1 MEINIISPIHVQ
13 VSRQIQNIVG
23 KSLSFK
29 GEVWRRGRFK
39 MERREYWKCLV
50 SKDGYTFTGF
60 LDRILTMLP
69 CLPTITGGFSKV
81 EYDESLEIPPTG
93 NFKELREDQKRLVKS
108 ALVKQRGVLKA
119 PTGSGKTVLAAS
131 IVKKIPNSKVVFLC
145 HTKTLVR
152 QTSEEF
158 RKFGIPCSVFYG
170 EEKVLSNVTVATI
183 QSFCKLEFEEQNQ
196 FDVLMIDECHH
207 VSGFATVYGKLLSK
221 MTATMRLGFTATLSK
236 QKEGELAVE
245 GLLGPLLDEL
255 SISEGIEEGIIA
267 TPIIRLLP
275 VKENS
280 MIADLGNYKDIY
292 NAGIVT
298 NRYRNNLIAST
309 AIKYQKM
316 GMSSLIM
323 VREIHHGELLSEVLT
338 NLGEEPV
345 FVQGGT
351 DTETRELIK
360 KSLNDNL
367 LKIVISTAIWYE
379 GVNIPSLCV
388 IINGCGG
395 KSDIRTVQIVGRGLR
410 TTADKSEIVIVDF
423 LDPYKYLAQHAIQ
436 RIRIYVEN
444 GWMGDENA

>member
-23 KSLSFK
+23 RSLSFK
-29 GEVWRRGRFK
+29 GEVWKRGKFK
-39 MERREYWKCLV
+39 MERREYWKCLI

-60 LDRILTMLP
+60 LGRILTMLP
-69 CLPTITGGFSKV
+69 HPPTITGEFPKV
-81 EYDESLEIPPTG
+81 EYDESLEIPLT
-93 NFKELREDQKRLVKS
+93 LREDQKRLVKS
-108 ALVKQRGVLKA
+108 ALEKQRGVLKA

-158 RKFGIPCSVFYG
+158 QKFGIPCSVFYG
-170 EEKVLSNVTVATI
+170 EEKVLSNVTIATI
-183 QSFCKLEFEEQNQ
+183 QSFSKLDFEDQNQ

-207 VSGFATVYGKLLSK
+207 VSGFKTVYGQLLSK

-245 GLLGPLLDEL
+245 GLLGPLIDEFSL
-255 SISEGIEEGIIA
+255 TEGIEEGIIA
-267 TPIIRLLP
+267 KPIIRLLP

-298 NRYRNNLIAST
+298 NRYRNNLIATT

-323 VREIHHGELLSEVLT
+323 VREIHHGELLSEVLM
-338 NLGEEPV
+338 NLGEEPI
-345 FVQGGT
+345 FVQGST

-360 KSLNDNL
+360 KALTDNL

-395 KSDIRTVQIVGRGLR
+395 KSDIRTVQIAGRGLR
-410 TTADKSEIVIVDF
+410 TTKDKDEIIIVDF

-436 RIRIYVEN
+436 RIRIYIEN
-444 GWMGDENA
+444 GWIGEQDD

>member
-23 KSLSFK
+23 GSLSFK
-29 GEVWRRGRFK
+29 GEVWRRGKFK
-39 MERREYWKCLV
+39 MERREYTKCLV

-69 CLPTITGGFSKV
+69 IPPTITGGFSKV
-81 EYDESLEIPPTG
+81 EYDKSLEIPL
-93 NFKELREDQKRLVKS
+93 NLRDDQKRLVKS
-108 ALVKQRGVLKA
+108 ALEKQRGVLKA

-131 IVKKIPNSKVVFLC
+131 IVKKLPNSNVVFLC

-158 RKFGIPCSVFYG
+158 RKFGIPCSVYYG
-170 EEKVLSNVTVATI
+170 EEKVLSRVTIATI
-183 QSFCKLEFEEQNQ
+183 QSFSKLDFEEQNQ
-196 FDVLMIDECHH
+196 FNVVMIDECHH
-207 VSGFATVYGKLLSK
+207 VSGFATVYGQVLSK
-221 MTATMRLGFTATLSK
+221 MTCAMRIGFTATLPNK
-236 QKEGELAVE
+236 KEGELAVE
-245 GLLGPLLDEL
+245 GLLGPLIDEFSL
-255 SISEGIEEGIIA
+255 EEGIEEGIIA
-267 TPIIRLLP
+267 KPTIRLLP

-280 MIADLGNYKDIY
+280 MISNLSNYKEIY

-298 NRYRNNLIAST
+298 NRYRNNVIAST
-309 AIKYQKM
+309 AIKYQTM

-323 VREIHHGELLSEVLT
+323 VREIHHGELLYEILK
-338 NLGEEPV
+338 NLGGEPK

-351 DTETRELIK
+351 DTETRELVK
-360 KSLNDNL
+360 KSLNENL
-367 LKIVISTAIWYE
+367 AEIVISTAIWYE

-395 KSDIRTVQIVGRGLR
+395 RSDIRTVQIVGRGLR
-410 TTADKSEIVIVDF
+410 TTEDKTEIIIIDF

-444 GWMGDENA
+444 GWMGE